1 LVVTGSTSLTVTLTS
16 LLAPPDGRSLGEP
29 DAPGPAAWR
38 GPQATVDG
46 QPIVWRPSAGLDQD
60 EGVPTNPATRDHVH
74 AALRLDPGEHLLR
87 VSPLPADG
95 LPLAVAP
102 AAVAAAAPTAGPV
115 PHPGR
120 RLLLAHPAPQETGAD
135 DADLEVMPDPAARPN
150 VTAGPAV
157 TVTRH
162 AEGLD
167 IHFADSP
174 SYVVL
179 DLGRTTVGRLRG
191 TAEGP
196 PGATLDV
203 GWDERLVPAT
213 SWPLPHPGSLH
224 PAWSQVDSLTLD
236 TEPRAIESLDARAGR
251 YVLIAA
257 WQSPIVLRD
266 LVVLDTRTP
275 LRQRGWLHT
284 GDAQLD
290 ALWQVGAE
298 TVRANSSD
306 VYADPWRERGLWWGD
321 AWAAQRAANVVF
333 GDDSLRR
340 RGLRLMAEPLA
351 AGELVGFAPRGDQSR
366 LRDYPLLWLLDL
378 AEHQRF
384 GEDEALLEET
394 WPAVVTLMDRLEV
407 ETVGQRQ
414 GTPGSGPSLDTA
426 ADTVSDPAA
435 GASGEGLLTLPEGP
449 WHQSSF
455 IDWAAGPAR
464 YGLSA
469 PLNALYIDGLAAAAE
484 LATQRG
490 ETERAARWTQRAAD
504 LATALRET
512 LWRPEA
518 RRFATSRLDG
528 VLVPPGAHAQAWPLA
543 HGIVPAGDMTAVA
556 AALEELLVPET
567 PISGGRDLPT
577 VELYGFHWVLEA
589 FGRSGRVDLGLAAM
603 RRWHVPL
610 LERGLSTWPESW
622 TADER
627 WDAALSHGWGAAPT
641 VFLTRW
647 LLGARRVAEHGW
659 RLRPGWSGPIAV
671 EGALPLAEGSLRVR
685 WVRVG
690 CTVGVIEID
699 APRGAHGAIELPR
712 APDMKLWLD
721 DRAIRVGAEDGD
733 VVTIPLAPPSTAQGD
748 GPTDPR
754 FVRVPLAQ
762 GRHRIVAMPLGEPLC
777 RR

>member
-1 LVVTGSTSLTVTLTS
+1 VETG
-16 LLAPPDGRSLGEP
+16 AGE
-29 DAPGPAAWR
+29 A
-38 GPQATVDG
+38 
-46 QPIVWRPSAGLDQD
+46 D
-60 EGVPTNPATRDHVH
+60 E
-74 AALRLDPGEHLLR
+74 
-87 VSPLPADG
+87 
-95 LPLAVAP
+95 
-102 AAVAAAAPTAGPV
+102 AAAPIVA
-115 PHPGR
+115 
-120 RLLLAHPAPQETGAD
+120 
-135 DADLEVMPDPAARPN
+135 
-150 VTAGPAV
+150 AGPAV

-162 AEGLD
+162 AAGLD
-167 IHFADSP
+167 IHFEASP

-179 DLGRTTVGRLRG
+179 DLGRTTVGRLSG

-203 GWDERLVPAT
+203 GWDERLAPAT

-224 PAWSQVDSLTLD
+224 PAWSQVDSLALD
-236 TEPRAIESLDARAGR
+236 GGARAIESLDARAGR

-266 LVVLDTRTP
+266 LVVLDARSP
-275 LRQRGWLHT
+275 MRQRGWLQT

-290 ALWQVGAE
+290 ALWQIGAE

-321 AWAAQRAANVVF
+321 AWAVQRAANVVF
-333 GDDSLRR
+333 GADTLRR

-366 LRDYPLLWLLDL
+366 VRDYPLLWLLDL
-378 AEHQRF
+378 AEHQRW
-384 GEDEALLEET
+384 GADEALLEET
-394 WPAVVTLMDRLEV
+394 WPAVVTLMERLEA
-407 ETVGQRQ
+407 ETVGRQ
-414 GTPGSGPSLDTA
+414 VRPGSGPSLDATADSA
-426 ADTVSDPAA
+426 ADAAA
-435 GASGEGLLTLPEGP
+435 GSAGDGLLTLAEGP
-449 WHQSSF
+449 WHKSSF

-469 PLNALYIDGLAAAAE
+469 PLNALYVDGLAAGAE
-484 LATQRG
+484 LATLRG
-490 ETERAARWTQRAAD
+490 EPERAARWARRAVDSA
-504 LATALRET
+504 AALREA

-543 HGIVPAGDMTAVA
+543 QGLGPAADMADVA
-556 AALEELLVPET
+556 AALEELLVPES
-567 PISGGRDLPT
+567 PAPGGRDLPT

-603 RRWHVPL
+603 RRWHAPL

-647 LLGARRVAEHGW
+647 LLGARRVEEHAW

-671 EGALPLAEGSLRVR
+671 EGALPLAQGSLRVR

-690 CTVGVIEID
+690 CTAGVVEID
-699 APRGAHGAIELPR
+699 APRGTHGAIELPR
-712 APDMKLWLD
+712 GPDMRLWLD
-721 DRAIRVGAEDGD
+721 DRAIRVGADDGD
-733 VVTIPLAPPSTAQGD
+733 VVTVPLAPPSTAQGD

-762 GRHRIVAMPLGEPLC
+762 GRHRIVVMPLGEPLC